1 MAASISVLI
10 SFTAL
15 TLALAM
21 TYVLYRVA
29 LVLSFKAKANSWTRN
44 AQQWQN
50 PVWVTRFEHMHAN
63 ALENLPVYAAVVLA
77 ASLTNQLGVVDP
89 LAWIYFAFRIGQVVV
104 HAISTS
110 PLFVF
115 LRANMLLGQWVC
127 LVYWILAIA
136 GLI

>member
-1 MAASISVLI
+1 
-10 SFTAL
+10 
-15 TLALAM
+15 M